1 MMEYY
6 DEVFLNNC
14 IIAEGRRRRPMIDTK
29 SLECPFC
36 FPHEGVVILE
46 NKYPIAD
53 YSTSPYGMHDVVVD
67 TPLHHEAPKD
77 FSVARWEELLIKMQQ
92 RWQEISKDNQV
103 KFIQIFKNFGTCGG
117 ASISH
122 SHWQIL
128 ALSEVPQI
136 VQHQY
141 RQYNAKDMCYFCEQL
156 KKIKALDYEMLETT
170 HWVIC
175 SPKAPR
181 FAYETLLIP
190 KAHYQHYGQL
200 PIHILKEVAPLLKKV
215 MMAYDVL
222 EPNCA
227 YNICMMGGVLDVNLN
242 YHFHIKVAMRLGNMA
257 GFEVA
262 TGCFINM
269 VSPQKAVVEMKKL
282 LKE

>member
-14 IIAEGRRRRPMIDTK
+14 IIAEGRRKRPMIDAK

-36 FPHEGVVILE
+36 FPHEGVVIWE
-46 NKYPIAD
+46 NKYPVA
-53 YSTSPYGMHDVVVD
+53 SQMTMPYGQHDVVID
-67 TPLHHEAPKD
+67 TPLHNESPKD
-77 FSVARWEELLIKMQQ
+77 FSLARWEEILFKIQ
-92 RWQEISKDNQV
+92 RRWLELGQDEKIQ
-103 KFIQIFKNFGTCGG
+103 FIQVFKNFGRCGG

-128 ALSEVPQI
+128 ALSEVPQS

-141 RQYNAKDMCYFCEQL
+141 KQYNVKETCYLCETC
-156 KKIKALDYEMLETT
+156 KSPMDYKILETQ
-170 HWVIC
+170 HFIVC

-190 KAHYQHYGQL
+190 KAHYQHYGEL
-200 PIHILKEVAPLLKKV
+200 PEHILKEAALLLQKV
-215 MMAYDVL
+215 IKAYDLL
-222 EPNCA
+222 ESDCA
-227 YNICMMGGVLDVNLN
+227 YNICMMGSALNQQLD

-269 VSPQKAVVEMKKL
+269 VSPMKATAEMKKL